1 MTNYEAK
8 SLIKENPDN
17 FIKLRDIEEYGFDLD
32 PVIKEDHTILENI
45 DKNLL
50 NDKSFMMEMVQI
62 NPFTLMYASEWLKM
76 DRELVTT
83 AMDIDTFS
91 FSMASDAL
99 RDNEHFILEYM
110 KFASSVYLSWL
121 IFISSRL
128 KNNKAFSL
136 EIIKYDSNALKF
148 LSDEMRDDETVVL
161 AAVSKHPSSLEYA
174 SSRLKNSRSFIYKL
188 VKENER
194 HYPGPFSYASRE
206 LRGDKEFILECL
218 HSNIEDTFMLFGITD
233 ALKDDED
240 FIKQAIAISGD
251 ALSFAS
257 NRLQNKKELIFEA
270 IKQARDL
277 YVVDNHKEISD
288 DKEIV
293 MFALQHGTKLSQASE
308 RLRDDDDVVKIALEA
323 NGRNFLYV
331 SSRFQAD
338 ESLKLLAQRKARMY
352 DNRD

>member
-1 MTNYEAK
+1 MTNEEAK

-62 NPFTLMYASEWLKM
+62 NPFTLMYASEWQKM

-99 RDNEHFILEYM
+99 KDNENFILEYM
-110 KFASSVYLSWL
+110 KFVSIFDFSWL

-136 EIIKYDSNALKF
+136 EIIKYDSDALKF
-148 LSDEMRDDETVVL
+148 FSDEIKDDETVVL
-161 AAVSKHPSSLEYA
+161 AAASKDPGSLEYA

-194 HYPGPFSYASRE
+194 YSPGPLSYASRE
-206 LRGDKEFILECL
+206 LRGDKKFVLECF
-218 HSNIEDTFMLFGITD
+218 HSNKDDTFMLHNITD

-240 FIKQAIAISGD
+240 FIKQAIEISGYS
-251 ALSFAS
+251 LSYAS
-257 NRLQNKKELIFEA
+257 ERLQRKKELIFEA
-270 IKQARDL
+270 IKQTRDL
-277 YVVDNHKEISD
+277 HVVDYRKNLSD
-288 DKEIV
+288 DKETVI
-293 MFALQHGTKLSQASE
+293 FALEHGATLAQASE

-323 NGRNFLYV
+323 NGTNFVYV
-331 SSRFQAD
+331 SSRLQTD
-338 ESLKLLAQRKARMY
+338 ESLKLLAQRNARVF
-352 DNRD
+352 

>member
-1 MTNYEAK
+1 MTNESAIA
-8 SLIKENPDN
+8 LIREDPDN

-62 NPFTLMYASEWLKM
+62 NPFTLMYASEWQKM

-83 AMDIDTFS
+83 AMDIDTFA
-91 FSMASDAL
+91 FFMASDAL
-99 RDNEHFILEYM
+99 KDNENFILEYM
-110 KFASSVYLSWL
+110 KFANNFDSSWL
-121 IFISSRL
+121 LFISDRL
-128 KNNKAFSL
+128 KNDRAFSL
-136 EIIKYDSNALKF
+136 EIIKHHSNVLKL

-174 SSRLKNSRSFIYKL
+174 SNRLKNSKSFIFKL

-194 HYPGPFSYASRE
+194 YSNGPLSYASRE
-206 LRGDKEFILECL
+206 LRGDKKFVLECL
-218 HSNIEDTFMLFGITD
+218 HSNKDDTFMLHKITD

-240 FIKQAIAISGD
+240 FIKQAIEISGYS
-251 ALSFAS
+251 LSYAS
-257 NRLQNKKELIFEA
+257 ERLQRKKELIFEA
-270 IKQARDL
+270 IKQTKDL
-277 YVVDNHKEISD
+277 HVVNYCKDLSDNKETVI
-288 DKEIV
+288 
-293 MFALQHGTKLSQASE
+293 FALQHGATLAQASE

-323 NGRNFLYV
+323 NGKNFVYV

-338 ESLKLLAQRKARMY
+338 ESLKLLAQRKARVC
-352 DNRD
+352 